1 MSIETLEALTK
12 ELTKIDSMV
21 AAKAITQDKADDWKA
36 HLIAQFEQRESLADK
51 PREQVDI
58 AHLPGRMVGAV
69 VQLMGAIARGSGAT
83 YEGLSKQE
91 GYMNADGTFKRT
103 RQKSP
108 DEMLDD
114 LNKRF

>member
-21 AAKAITQDKADDWKA
+21 AAKAITQDKADDWKS

-58 AHLPGRMVGAV
+58 AHLPGRLVGAGIN
-69 VQLMGAIARGSGAT
+69 LLGAIARGSGAT

-91 GYMNADGTFKRT
+91 GYMNPDGTFKKT

-108 DEMLDD
+108 DEMMQE
-114 LNKRF
+114 LNQRY